1 MHQLFAD
8 LSNRLQDMH
17 NDMKQCIAGVPI
29 EGLDWIPGED
39 MNSLSVLVMHTAGAE
54 RYIVE
59 DMAGGKPIGRDM
71 DLEFGKTDL
80 DEAALVAHLDEAME
94 ATRKMI
100 AQFSLDDLPIERT
113 GSQSK
118 KAYTVA
124 FSLLHALDH
133 AANHLGHMQITRQLW
148 DAKL

>member
-1 MHQLFAD
+1 MHQLFTD
-8 LSNRLQDMH
+8 LLDRLQDMH
-17 NDMKQCIAGVPI
+17 NDMKKCIAGVPVA
-29 EGLDWIPGED
+29 GLDWVPGEE

-59 DMAGGKPIGRDM
+59 DMAGGNPIGRDM
-71 DLEFGKTDL
+71 DFEFGRTGL

-100 AQFSLDDLPIERT
+100 AQFSLADLPIERT

-118 KAYTVA
+118 KAYTVG
-124 FSLLHALDH
+124 FSLLHSLDH

-148 DAKL
+148 DAKQ